1 MRQRSET
8 PLASGRVAGE
18 APLLVYLHG
27 LGCAGSRDWPPVAA
41 GPALAGRASL
51 WLDLLGFGSSPRPA
65 GSGYDLDE
73 QAAAVAGTL
82 LSETAPLALVG
93 HSMGGTLAVMV
104 AERLVAAG
112 RPPVAVVLAEPNLR
126 AEDATTSARVA
137 ALPEAAFV
145 AAWPRFVAGVE
156 SAWYR
161 ESLRLA
167 DPAAYHRSAVS
178 LLAHGRA
185 MLPRFVAL
193 PVERKAY
200 VLGGRSDA
208 ATHETARLVRQA
220 DIEVVTVARSG
231 HEFSAEDPAGLAAA
245 IAGAVPARTARL
257 GLS

>member
-1 MRQRSET
+1 VRQGSEAT
-8 PLASGRVAGE
+8 LASGRVAGE
-18 APLLVYLHG
+18 GPLLVYLHG
-27 LGCAGSRDWPPVAA
+27 LGCAGSRDWPPVATS
-41 GPALAGRASL
+41 PPLAKRASL
-51 WLDLLGFGSSPRPA
+51 WLDLPGFGSSPRPA
-65 GSGYDLDE
+65 GFGYDFDE

-82 LSETAPLALVG
+82 AAEAAPLALVG

-145 AAWPRFVAGVE
+145 EAWPRFVAGVA

-178 LLAHGRA
+178 LVAHGQA

-193 PVERKAY
+193 PVPGKAY

-208 ATHETARLVRQA
+208 ATHETARLVTQA
-220 DIEVVTVARSG
+220 GIEVVTVTGSG

-245 IAGAVPARTARL
+245 IAGVVAWSGV
-257 GLS
+257 